1 MGRTRGKAHK
11 QNSEAGDA
19 VSINFWSAAAKHR
32 FGLDHGPSITKR
44 HQAAA
49 LHRGAQFKLSVRL
62 SAHFSTRTNMTS
74 SDSSL
79 TALTERLRQ
88 ANEEFAR
95 HYPGE
100 SGRRQP
106 VHTVYGGAHLF
117 KSDTAKRLGSLAR
130 RSLDQFAPDFLS
142 FARAVELPGF
152 DELPDSIDEANEL
165 LSFLKSE
172 AERARKEKKGAWL
185 TYTIYRRVAEK
196 LQREPVEDFRID
208 FEDGYGNRPD
218 DEEDGHAV
226 SAAAET
232 AEGSKNGS
240 LPPFIGIRIKPFN
253 EELRA
258 RSFRTLEIFV
268 STLVDLNKGSLPDN
282 FVVTLPKITI
292 PEQVSALVTLLAKLE
307 KDTELA
313 EGSLKFEMMIETTQS
328 IINHRGQINLPLLLA
343 AAEGRCVAAHFGTY
357 DYTAGCNITAAHQH
371 MLHPACEFAK
381 NMMQVSFAGTGIWLS
396 DGATNI
402 MPVAPHRFT
411 EGGPPLTAGQIEENR
426 EVVHRAWRL
435 HYDHVQHSLT
445 NAFYQGWDLHPAQLP
460 TRYAAVYAFFL
471 ESLEAASER
480 LKNFVEKAAK
490 ATLVGDVFDD
500 AATGQGLLNYFL
512 RAINCG
518 AITEAEA
525 LQLSGL
531 TLPELRSA
539 SFVKIL
545 NNRQAL

>member
-1 MGRTRGKAHK
+1 
-11 QNSEAGDA
+11 
-19 VSINFWSAAAKHR
+19 
-32 FGLDHGPSITKR
+32 
-44 HQAAA
+44 
-49 LHRGAQFKLSVRL
+49 
-62 SAHFSTRTNMTS
+62 MTS
-74 SDSSL
+74 SLSEASL
-79 TALTERLRQ
+79 TDLTGSLRQ
-88 ANEEFAR
+88 ANEEFSR
-95 HYPGE
+95 RYPGE
-100 SGRRQP
+100 TGRRQP

-117 KSDTAKRLGSLAR
+117 KSDSAKRLGSLGR
-130 RSLDQFAPDFLS
+130 RSLDQFAPDFLT
-142 FARAVELPGF
+142 FARAIELPGSSELPEIDEEV
-152 DELPDSIDEANEL
+152 DELVSLLKNEP
-165 LSFLKSE
+165 
-172 AERARKEKKGAWL
+172 ERVRKEQKSAWL
-185 TYTIYRRVAEK
+185 AYTIYRRVAEK

-232 AEGSKNGS
+232 AEGNKNGT

-258 RSFRTLEIFV
+258 RSFRTLDIFI
-268 STLVDLNKGSLPDN
+268 STLLELSKGRLPQN

-292 PEQVSALVTLLAKLE
+292 PEQVATLASLLAQLE
-307 KDTELA
+307 KQTGIE

-328 IINHRGQINLPLLLA
+328 IINHRGEINLPLLLDA
-343 AAEGRCVAAHFGTY
+343 GEGRCVAAHFGTY

-371 MLHPACEFAK
+371 MLHPACDFAK
-381 NMMQVSFAGTGIWLS
+381 HMMQVSFAGTGIWLS

-402 MPVAPHRFT
+402 MPVAPHRFV
-411 EGGPPLTAGQIEENR
+411 EGGPPLTPQQIEENK

-435 HYDHVQHSLT
+435 HYNHIQHSLT

-518 AITEAEA
+518 AISEAEA
-525 LQLSGL
+525 VQLSGL
-531 TLPELRSA
+531 TLDELQSA

-545 NNRQAL
+545 KNRPAL